1 MFNGGGI
8 SGDILASLGFLSH
21 GAGTLFLPPRFIY
34 HTHAQDP
41 LSESTG
47 KINEPRRFFARH
59 PAQQTRSSGSG
70 NAGRAGRGSAR
81 SDLQAEA
88 YADWPC
94 VRCTFI
100 NAYTEDACGG
110 CGGANK
116 KRDRLLRERRE
127 EAEKLGRLQTARR
140 CRDRRV

>member
-1 MFNGGGI
+1 MV
-8 SGDILASLGFLSH
+8 LGPS
-21 GAGTLFLPPRFIY
+21 FLPTGFPY

-41 LSESTG
+41 VNESTA
-47 KINEPRRFFARH
+47 KVNEPRQFFEHH
-59 PAQQTRSSGSG
+59 PATQTRSSSSSSRGS
-70 NAGRAGRGSAR
+70 AGRAGRGSAR

-116 KRDRLLRERRE
+116 KRDRLLRESRE